1 MTTKLFKK
9 LQRYNLIDLY
19 LENMKRRTKVILIVT
34 GVLFTLFLASS
45 MIAEIAFSK
54 VVSGLNDK
62 ESFPYTIEYR
72 KTKFHVLFGNFQV
85 LDVKVKKK
93 NLSTKPMFHFELGAV
108 KISGLDLLDIF
119 NNTYR
124 VNKITIENPNFSL
137 YSVNDTTADAPA
149 DSAIKINLKGHMPHL
164 VWKDLKLIRGSI
176 KTYKIVDGDTNR
188 VVNLEGLNFDLGGNN
203 VRTMEDLITHGQ
215 FTTKAISF
223 DVGNGS
229 KIYIM
234 ESFVDLEKKR
244 FVLRDILFG
253 NEYKHE
259 RFFKNLKEQALWKE
273 VTLDSVEFNS
283 INLDHRNDKNHLQL
297 GALNIYEPHVLLK
310 SVKGLPEPEKS
321 DTFDITTAIPKWVEF
336 DTLNLFHGKFEIRE
350 YFDKNKYKF
359 SKVGNIELR
368 LNRKGWNQDDASGFS
383 KTHFFGGG
391 YLEVSKIE
399 AQMKAYSTLKVAN
412 LKIDFDSDKIEVENL
427 EIKNRLDSK
436 TYVSR
441 QTYKEDWHHM
451 TCESITVNGANLQRF
466 FLKDTLIVKS
476 VDVNRIALD
485 TRTAGDINRK
495 PSKVAPLMHTWFR
508 AIPGYHDVKKVRIT
522 NGDLKFTMLY
532 NKASQSGTLHLKNIN
547 ATVDRVTNLNKK
559 FVTTVKGYASYQGQ
573 SNVNLLVKLPVQ
585 DPNYAFTLNGDAR
598 SIDLPTLNHFIQP
611 MQLKF
616 LKGRLH
622 LLRFSYNST
631 DLAANATGKLVF
643 HYDGLKLEV
652 LKSQKKIDSKKEKL
666 ANSHSSAKV
675 KEDNW
680 VLSTAVNMVAKTQ
693 NMPNEKGYVVG
704 VIDHHR
710 YLYQGFFGH
719 MTGCM
724 MQGAQYCLFKTKDK
738 EQKKRE
744 KEERKRRKKMKRS
757 KSL

>member
-1 MTTKLFKK
+1 
-9 LQRYNLIDLY
+9 
-19 LENMKRRTKVILIVT
+19 MKRRTKVILIVV
-34 GVLFTLFLASS
+34 GVLILLVSASGF
-45 MIAEIAFSK
+45 IAEAAFSK
-54 VVSGLNDK
+54 VISGLNEK
-62 ESFPYTIEYR
+62 ESFPYNIEYR
-72 KTKFHVLFGNFQV
+72 STKFHVIVGNFKV
-85 LDVKVKKK
+85 FDVKVKKK
-93 NLSTKPMFHFELGAV
+93 DQSTKPRFHFELGAV
-108 KISGLDLLDIF
+108 KISGLDFLDIF
-119 NNTYR
+119 NNTYK
-124 VNKITIENPNFSL
+124 VSTIKIENPSFSL
-137 YSVNDTTADAPA
+137 YSIKETSTIAESVDSAN
-149 DSAIKINLKGHMPHL
+149 SAIKFNLKGHMPHL
-164 VWKDLKLIRGSI
+164 VWNDLKLIRGSI
-176 KTYKIVDGDTNR
+176 KTYKVVDGDTNQ

-203 VRTMEDLITHGQ
+203 VKTMEDLISHGK

-234 ESFVDLEKKR
+234 ESFVDLDKNR
-244 FVLRDILFG
+244 LVLRDILFG

-259 RFFKNLKEQALWKE
+259 RFFKNIEERALWKE
-273 VTLDSVEFNS
+273 VTIDSVEFNT
-283 INLDHRNDKNHLQL
+283 IDLDHRNDKNHIQL
-297 GALNIYEPHVLLK
+297 GSLNIFKPHVLLK
-310 SVKGLPEPEKS
+310 NKTDLPEAEKL
-321 DTFDITTAIPKWVEF
+321 DTFDITTAIPKWIGF
-336 DTLNLFHGKFEIRE
+336 DSLLITQGKFEYRD
-350 YFDKNKYKF
+350 YSSKDKYKY

-368 LNRKGWNQDDASGFS
+368 LNRSGWNTEGASRFS
-383 KTHFFGGG
+383 KEHYFGGG
-391 YLEVSKIE
+391 YIEVSDIE
-399 AQMKAYSTLKVAN
+399 AQVKAYSTLKISD
-412 LKIDFDSDKIEVENL
+412 LKIDFNSDKVELENL
-427 EIKNRLDSK
+427 EIRNRLDSK

-451 TCESITVNGANLQRF
+451 TCESISINGANLQRF

-532 NKASQSGTLHLKNIN
+532 NKATQAGTLHLKNIN
-547 ATVDRVTNLNKK
+547 ATVDRVTNMNKR

-573 SNVNLLVKLPVQ
+573 NNLNLLVELPVQ
-585 DPNYAFTLNGDAR
+585 DPNYTFTLKGDAR
-598 SIDLPTLNHFIQP
+598 SIDLPELNHFIQP

-652 LKSQKKIDSKKEKL
+652 LRSQKKIDSRKKKL
-666 ANSHSSAKV
+666 ANSHSNAKV

-680 VLSTAVNMVAKTQ
+680 VLSTAVNMAAKTQ

-738 EQKKRE
+738 EQKKLE
-744 KEERKRRKKMKRS
+744 KEERKRRKKKKRS
-757 KSL
+757 KSR